1 MLGAARQPAERLRFA
16 DLKSSPPLLLAGI
29 VLAHGLI
36 AAIVGRRV
44 LAGNGSFVTEGDA
57 FDQSVMWL
65 YKVFFAANQGQL
77 VLWDFT
83 TQSGVSFIGEQQTA
97 PLYPLALA
105 FGWFGLGVF
114 PDGYDQFLMAHYV
127 IGAVGMTVLLRGF
140 GLGLAAALCGSMI
153 FAYTGSFPDRVLG
166 QPNLFCSLAYMP
178 WIAHGLA
185 RLAGG
190 TDRRTQLAGF
200 AIAALATALSILAGH
215 LHAVAIGMVA
225 AVVLAAAHARADSRT
240 ALTALV
246 RAGGWGAVVL
256 AFALLLSA
264 PQIVATQEYLRLAWK
279 WSSQGPTRYPH
290 VASAAEFALYSL
302 RAADFASLFG
312 RHADIRDGGTL
323 FVTYTGLAALATL
336 PLTLR
341 QQSPQQRTVIA
352 GALLLLA
359 MSLVFA
365 AGWIYP
371 WLPMLNLVR
380 SPTRWLF
387 ASGLALSI
395 LAAFAIAGAASLA
408 ERRVGRR
415 RLVALLPA
423 AALVLILVECTLHFG
438 GRIVRPP
445 WAENSASA
453 ALRTP
458 VVKALLAE
466 MDRHPHIF
474 RYHAPRELVP
484 PNLGNLYFALGSH
497 GHRATRTVAYHG
509 YFDFDPR
516 GEPVRSFG
524 IRWWVAQGDV
534 PGLEPVWRE
543 GDIAIYERSDALPV
557 LWTLGVDGSKSGVAI
572 EDVDWRPNS
581 VTFRLKQ
588 PVSGRVVFGQAYF
601 PGFRAMTEGGP
612 YAVEPFE
619 SLSAVNLIRP
629 TQAITFEYAPSWW
642 GWSMAAAAAAWIALM
657 AMLVWTG
664 GGSGRP
670 SPGG

>member
-1 MLGAARQPAERLRFA
+1 
-16 DLKSSPPLLLAGI
+16 
-29 VLAHGLI
+29 
-36 AAIVGRRV
+36 
-44 LAGNGSFVTEGDA
+44 
-57 FDQSVMWL
+57 MWL
-65 YKVFFAANQGQL
+65 YKVFFAAHEGQV

-114 PDGYDQFLMAHYV
+114 PDGYDYFLLAHYV
-127 IGAVGMTVLLRGF
+127 IAAVGMTLLLRNF
-140 GLGLAAALCGSMI
+140 GLGLAAALCGSLI
-153 FAYTGSFPDRVLG
+153 FAYTGSFADRVLG

-178 WIAHGLA
+178 WIAYGLA

-190 TDRRTQLAGF
+190 SDRRQQLAGF
-200 AIAALATALSILAGH
+200 AVAALATALSILAGH

-240 ALTALV
+240 ALAALV

-256 AFALLLSA
+256 VFALLLSA

-302 RAADFASLFG
+302 QAVDFASLFG
-312 RHADIRDGGTL
+312 RHADIKDGGTL
-323 FVTYTGLAALATL
+323 FVTYTGLAALVAL

-341 QQSPQQRTVIA
+341 QQSPQQRAVIA
-352 GALLLLA
+352 GALLLVA

-395 LAAFAIAGAASLA
+395 LAAFAIAGIASLV
-408 ERRVGRR
+408 ERRLGRG
-415 RLVALLPA
+415 RLAALLPA
-423 AALVLILVECTLHFG
+423 AAMALILVECTLHFG

-445 WAENSASA
+445 WAENSAAA

-466 MDRHPHIF
+466 MDRHPPIY

-484 PNLGNLYFALGSH
+484 PNLGNLHFALGSH

-509 YFDFDPR
+509 TFDFNPR
-516 GEPVRSFG
+516 GEPVRNFG
-524 IRWWVAQGDV
+524 VRWWVAQGDV
-534 PGLEPVWRE
+534 PGLEPIWRE
-543 GDIAIYERSDALPV
+543 GEVAIYERRDALPV
-557 LWTLGVDGSKSGVAI
+557 LWTLGADGGKSGVEI
-572 EDVDWRPNS
+572 EDVEWRPNS
-581 VTFRLKQ
+581 VTFRMQQ
-588 PVSGRVVFGQAYF
+588 PISGRVIFGQAYF
-601 PGFRAMTEGGP
+601 PGFRAVTEGGP
-612 YAVEPFE
+612 YAVEQFE
-619 SLSAVNLIRP
+619 SLSVVDLIRP
-629 TQAITFEYAPSWW
+629 TRTITFEYMPSWW
-642 GWSMAAAAAAWIALM
+642 GWSMAAAAAAWMALL
-657 AMLVWTG
+657 AMLVRFG
-664 GGSGRP
+664 GGGPRP
-670 SPGG
+670 LPGG